1 MTPDENAVRASAE
14 AFLQSYAVLQE
25 RLGKDMV
32 GDPVLE
38 IVLHLLSAQRDGRLV
53 TRSMLQER
61 LTISPLTADR
71 YLDLLE
77 ARGIVIQL
85 DEGRKDGDATIALTQ
100 KATTLLGLVFLES

>member
-1 MTPDENAVRASAE
+1 MTLDESPVRVSAE

-25 RLGKDMV
+25 RLGKDIV

-38 IVLHLLSAQRDGRLV
+38 IVLHLLTAQRDDRLV
-53 TRSMLQER
+53 TKSMLQDR

-77 ARGIVIQL
+77 ARGIVIQF
-85 DEGRKDGDATIALTQ
+85 DEGRKDGHATIALTE
-100 KATTLLGLVFLES
+100 KVRVLLGLAFLES